1 MLDCGHFKSL
11 SAAKSLVSRLCER
24 IGLLDPHTALFFL
37 THYTAA
43 PRLNYLLRSAPT
55 FTHGELLGEID
66 KLILETASRVTNVDL
81 TPLHVANQASLPIRH
96 GGLGLRLTS
105 DIALPCYIAS
115 SRSSLPLVQE
125 ICGSLNIS
133 SLMYSQSSVHQFTEK
148 FGVVDLPSGDAAL
161 LQREWDEAAYRVR
174 RDRLLDSA
182 NQLHRARLL
191 ASSAPNS
198 GAWLQALPLP
208 NLGLHLDDET
218 VRVAV
223 ALRLGAPI
231 CQPHRCRCGQQVDRL
246 GHHGLSCRYSTGR
259 LPRHANL
266 NDVVKRALAAAG
278 IPSWLEPVG
287 LDRGDGRRPD
297 GLTVFPFSRGRSL
310 CWDATCTDT
319 FCQTAINA
327 TAIRPGAA
335 ADAKEEEK
343 RRRYSGLAE
352 RYRFEPLAVETS
364 GVLGTSSSKLLHE
377 IGRRISSCT
386 GDRRETSWL
395 FQRVSVAVARG
406 NATAVLASGA
416 APQTRR

>member
-1 MLDCGHFKSL
+1 MLRQGF
-11 SAAKSLVSRLCER
+11 
-24 IGLLDPHTALFFL
+24 
-37 THYTAA
+37 
-43 PRLNYLLRSAPT
+43 
-55 FTHGELLGEID
+55 LLGW
-66 KLILETASRVTNVDL
+66 S
-81 TPLHVANQASLPIRH
+81 
-96 GGLGLRLTS
+96 
-105 DIALPCYIAS
+105 
-115 SRSSLPLVQE
+115 
-125 ICGSLNIS
+125 
-133 SLMYSQSSVHQFTEK
+133 
-148 FGVVDLPSGDAAL
+148 
-161 LQREWDEAAYRVR
+161 
-174 RDRLLDSA
+174 
-182 NQLHRARLL
+182 
-191 ASSAPNS
+191 
-198 GAWLQALPLP
+198 
-208 NLGLHLDDET
+208 
-218 VRVAV
+218 
-223 ALRLGAPI
+223 
-231 CQPHRCRCGQQVDRL
+231 QQVDRL
-246 GHHGLSCRYSTGR
+246 GHHGVSCRYSTGR

-297 GLTVFPFSRGRSL
+297 GLTVFPFSRGKSL

-327 TAIRPGAA
+327 TALRPGAA
-335 ADAKEEEK
+335 ADAKEDEK

-406 NATAVLASGA
+406 NSAAVLASGA